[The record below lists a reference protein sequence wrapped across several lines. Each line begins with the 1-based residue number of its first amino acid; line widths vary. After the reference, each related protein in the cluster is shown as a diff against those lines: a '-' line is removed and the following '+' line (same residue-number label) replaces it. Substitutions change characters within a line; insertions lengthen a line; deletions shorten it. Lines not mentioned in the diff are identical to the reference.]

1 MNKLTATI
9 VTDFLKFT
17 RLRNPAN
24 GAGATT
30 RLAFDD
36 AIHNLQLGQH
46 PTNSPIGII
55 GPIRS
60 TFPIIAIGSN
70 AAF

>member
-30 RLAFDD
+30 LLAFDD
-36 AIHNLQLGQH
+36 AIHNL
-46 PTNSPIGII
+46 
-55 GPIRS
+55 
-60 TFPIIAIGSN
+60 
-70 AAF
+70 